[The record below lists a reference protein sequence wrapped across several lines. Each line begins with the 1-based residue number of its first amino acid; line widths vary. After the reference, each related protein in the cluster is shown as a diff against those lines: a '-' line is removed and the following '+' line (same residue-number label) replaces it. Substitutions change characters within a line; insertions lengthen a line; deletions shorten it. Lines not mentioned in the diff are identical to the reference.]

1 MINNSANLLDT
12 NTFTTATTFTT
23 LLIHHQKKTCKNN
36 HRKTKYPLREEVCK
50 GRNLGGIL
58 QQKDVVWRKKN
69 RNSGV
74 ARQ

>member
-12 NTFTTATTFTT
+12 NTFTTT
-23 LLIHHQKKTCKNN
+23 LLIHHQKKTYKNN